1 MNNITNKTLKSQ
13 AYSKIKNIIHL
24 LVGDR
29 VPFEWVDE
37 YQCFQ
42 VVSPDILERKEKP
55 SISHFLQMT
64 QKPTI
69 SAKNHN
75 NLYNSLQ
82 WFRDLCKEQ
91 TISDEIVWKAANQIC
106 SSRQWLCISKNDG
119 SRISIEANSKGTER
133 YCTQLKGKVLDKTK
147 ALVKRDM
154 ESFFLTLTCDPKKYK
169 NLADMWENYLY
180 KEVYPITE
188 HLRKNLGMEYVAT
201 MESTKNKRPHIHI
214 LMFFPKGTYPELEKL
229 PNNKKILYGRFFNY
243 IKSRVNSERFCLKTV
258 KGEQKAFYL
267 SKYIGKG
274 ATKSVFKILEEK
286 KDITTEDKKLLYEFV
301 FLTAFRKR
309 KVLMTRKGCKKSS
322 QNESVENGVSVFAEE
337 RENWENLTASQ
348 RRSLLNSLCTNSLL
362 RNRKT
367 IYSMSYTTYKNVFG
381 QFPERKQ
388 DVDDNFC
395 NQFEKNGR
403 QIYDEENLYTLFVD
417 FVLNWQESKLNRRFY
432 WDVENNIYDLFTD
445 SYNMNDDEQFL
456 QCCSDLLT
464 LYLSGMTEKNL
475 TIKDVMENRKN
486 LSEVFIPDVDE
497 NFYFKPEMRKDPKT
511 IYYPTDKISFKE
523 VLIYKKEQRKKDK
536 LLIKNDMKILDIT
549 NLNKYL

>member
-1 MNNITNKTLKSQ
+1 MKNITNKTLKSQ

-24 LVGDR
+24 LVGDK

-55 SISHFLQMT
+55 SISHFLKMT

-69 SAKNHN
+69 SEKNHN
-75 NLYNSLQ
+75 CLYNSLQ

-119 SRISIEANSKGTER
+119 SHISIEANSKGTER

-214 LMFFPKGTYPELEKL
+214 LMFLPKGTYPELEKL

-309 KVLMTRKGCKKSS
+309 KVLMTRKGCKKDS
-322 QNESVENGVSVFAEE
+322 QSESVENGASVFAEE
-337 RENWENLTASQ
+337 REKWENLTASQ

-432 WDVENNIYDLFTD
+432 WNVEQNIYDLFTD
-445 SYNMNDDEQFL
+445 SYDMNDDEQFL

-486 LSEVFIPDVDE
+486 LSEMFIPDVDE
-497 NFYFKPEMRKDPKT
+497 NFYFKPAMRKDPKT
-511 IYYPTDKISFKE
+511 IYYPTDKVSFKE
-523 VLIYKKEQRKKDK
+523 ILIYKKEQRKKDK
-536 LLIKNDMKILDIT
+536 LSIKNDMKILDIT